1 MHATPLSYHFKDKHL
16 WFDVVV
22 LISLFVVASYYP
34 LFKIVPLVASLELF
48 SFFSF
53 HLLAKR
59 SRLQLQGF
67 LGGFVSSTAV
77 YLQMLNSAR
86 FASIESPQLVVTL
99 LLAISAM
106 LIECLVIMYFLAEEV
121 PMITYIPFVAQLIFF
136 ASVAMLIHVF
146 LIKRAKDSVQ
156 NDSQVAYSL
165 DTELVNDHPIVWMTV
180 AKLSLFI
187 FVLIAVMHFIGNEL
201 GLSRDFSTLLVA
213 LFEAHAIL
221 VSVITE
227 WSMDPSGIDL
237 LKLIFLILLGNTL
250 SKSYLVY
257 RSKNL
262 TTSSESHSCKTKW
275 LFIGLLLGGLV
286 FSLVVT
292 FGWQQVMLS

>member
-227 WSMDPSGIDL
+227 WSMEPSGIDL

>member
-165 DTELVNDHPIVWMTV
+165 DAELVNDHPIVWMTV

-227 WSMDPSGIDL
+227 WSMEPSGIDL

-262 TTSSESHSCKTKW
+262 TTNSESHSCKTKW